1 MRFMKRLSCLALM
14 CLATGIQA
22 AEPRPGLW
30 NLTVTT
36 KAEGADGVFGPYTT
50 SQCLTEEDVRNPEK
64 LLAQNGVNAC
74 TYGDRVYRNGNFSFT
89 VQCGGTI
96 PMSGSGRINYT
107 ADSLQG
113 TMDIAADLQGLPV
126 NTQSEVSG
134 QRVGD
139 CSNSG

>member
-1 MRFMKRLSCLALM
+1 MRLIKRLLWLTFICLVPSL
-14 CLATGIQA
+14 QA
-22 AEPRPGLW
+22 AEPRPGMW
-30 NLTVTT
+30 NLSVTT
-36 KAEGADGVFGPYTT
+36 SADGADGVFGPYTS

-74 TYGDRVYRNGNFSFT
+74 TYSDRVYRDGNFSFS

-96 PMSGSGRINYT
+96 PMSGSGRISYT

-126 NTQSEVSG
+126 NTHSTVSG

-139 CSNSG
+139 CTK

>member
-1 MRFMKRLSCLALM
+1 MHLLKRLLWLALLCM
-14 CLATGIQA
+14 ASTAQA

-36 KAEGADGVFGPYTT
+36 AAEGAEGVFGPYTS

-64 LLAQNGVNAC
+64 LLAQNGADAC

-89 VQCGGTI
+89 VQCGGAI

-113 TMDIAADLQGLPV
+113 TMDISADLQGLPV
-126 NTQSEVSG
+126 NTHSTVSG

-139 CSNSG
+139 CSK

>member
-1 MRFMKRLSCLALM
+1 MLLKKLLLLLVLPFLAPVS
-14 CLATGIQA
+14 QA

-36 KAEGADGVFGPYTT
+36 TAEGADGVFGPYTS

-74 TYGDRVYRNGNFSFT
+74 TYGDKVYRGGTFSFT

-96 PMSGSGRINYT
+96 PMSGSGRIQYT
-107 ADSLQG
+107 TDSLQG
-113 TMDIAADLQGLPV
+113 TMDISADLQGLPV
-126 NTQSEVSG
+126 NTHSTVSG
-134 QRVGD
+134 NRVGD
-139 CSNSG
+139 CSK

>member
-1 MRFMKRLSCLALM
+1 MSFRRALIL
-14 CLATGIQA
+14 LATCCMSAGVHA

-30 NLTVTT
+30 DLSVTT
-36 KAEGADGVFGPYTT
+36 TAEGADGVFGPYTS

-74 TYGDRVYRNGNFSFT
+74 TYSDRVYRDGNFSFS

-96 PMSGSGRINYT
+96 PMSGSGRISYT

-126 NTQSEVSG
+126 NTHSTVSG
-134 QRVGD
+134 KRVGD
-139 CSNSG
+139 CSK

>member
-1 MRFMKRLSCLALM
+1 MHLTKRLLGLVLICLF
-14 CLATGIQA
+14 TGAHA

-30 NLTVTT
+30 NLTVSTT
-36 KAEGADGVFGPYTT
+36 AEGAEGVFGPYTT

-96 PMSGSGRINYT
+96 PMSGSGRISYT

-126 NTQSEVSG
+126 NTQSTVSG

-139 CSNSG
+139 CTK

>member
-1 MRFMKRLSCLALM
+1 MDFRRALILLGVCCLPTVAH
-14 CLATGIQA
+14 A
-22 AEPRPGLW
+22 AEPKPGLW
-30 NLTVTT
+30 DLSVTT
-36 KAEGADGVFGPYTT
+36 TAEGADGVFGPYTS

-64 LLAQNGVNAC
+64 LLAQNGVDAC
-74 TYGDRVYRNGNFSFT
+74 TYSDRVYRDGNFSFS

-96 PMSGSGRINYT
+96 PMSGSGRIRYT

-126 NTQSEVSG
+126 NTHSTVSG

-139 CSNSG
+139 CSK

>member
-1 MRFMKRLSCLALM
+1 MTLKKPLLWLAL
-14 CLATGIQA
+14 LGAASIAQAT
-22 AEPRPGLW
+22 EPRPGLW

-36 KAEGADGVFGPYTT
+36 TAEGADGVFGPYST
-50 SQCLTEEDVRNPEK
+50 SQCLTEEDVHNPEK

-96 PMSGSGRINYT
+96 PMSGSGRITYT

-126 NTQSEVSG
+126 NTQSTVSG
-134 QRVGD
+134 QRMGD
-139 CSNSG
+139 CTK

>member
-1 MRFMKRLSCLALM
+1 MDFRHALILLAAF
-14 CLATGIQA
+14 CISAGAHA

-30 NLTVTT
+30 DLSVTT
-36 KAEGADGVFGPYTT
+36 TAEGAEGVFGPYTS

-74 TYGDRVYRNGNFSFT
+74 TYSDRIYRDGNFSFS

-96 PMSGSGRINYT
+96 PMSGSGRISYT

-126 NTQSEVSG
+126 NTHSTVSG

-139 CSNSG
+139 CTK

>member
-1 MRFMKRLSCLALM
+1 MHSGKLLWPALM
-14 CLATGIQA
+14 CLTFCAQA

-36 KAEGADGVFGPYTT
+36 TAEGADGVFGPYGS

-64 LLAQNGVNAC
+64 LLAQNGVDTC
-74 TYGDRVYRNGNFSFT
+74 TYSDRVYRNGNFSFS
-89 VQCGGTI
+89 VQCSGAI
-96 PMSGSGRINYT
+96 PMSGSGRISYT

-126 NTQSEVSG
+126 NTRSTVTG
-134 QRVGD
+134 KRVGN
-139 CSNSG
+139 CSR

>member
-1 MRFMKRLSCLALM
+1 MQLKKRLFGMVLI
-14 CLATGIQA
+14 CLATSAHA
-22 AEPRPGLW
+22 AEPKPGLW
-30 NLTVTT
+30 NLSVTT
-36 KAEGADGVFGPYTT
+36 TAEGADGVFGPYTT

-64 LLAQNGVNAC
+64 LLAQSGVNAC
-74 TYGDRVYRNGNFSFT
+74 TYSDRVYRNGNFSFT

-96 PMSGSGRINYT
+96 PMSGSGRISYT

-126 NTQSEVSG
+126 NTQSTVTG

-139 CSNSG
+139 CSK